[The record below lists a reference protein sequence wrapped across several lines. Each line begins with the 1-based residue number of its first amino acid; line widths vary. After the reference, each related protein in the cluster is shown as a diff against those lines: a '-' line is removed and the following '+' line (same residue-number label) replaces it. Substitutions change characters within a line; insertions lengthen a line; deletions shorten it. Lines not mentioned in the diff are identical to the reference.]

1 MLTKLDSEVRCSSIT
16 MVMLENSPTGFHYG
30 PPLTIRGFKFSQFR
44 AKDYTEG
51 IQFMSYKRFQ
61 WRGSKEKM
69 HRLLKHH
76 YNRGGISGTSFS
88 SVMRTPFIIIKV
100 QL

>member
-16 MVMLENSPTGFHYG
+16 TIMLENNPTGFHYG
-30 PPLTIRGFKFSQFR
+30 PPLTIRGFEFSQFR
-44 AKDYTEG
+44 AKDYIEG
-51 IQFMSYKRFQ
+51 IQYMSYRRFQ

-69 HRLLKHH
+69 HRLPKHH

-100 QL
+100 QP